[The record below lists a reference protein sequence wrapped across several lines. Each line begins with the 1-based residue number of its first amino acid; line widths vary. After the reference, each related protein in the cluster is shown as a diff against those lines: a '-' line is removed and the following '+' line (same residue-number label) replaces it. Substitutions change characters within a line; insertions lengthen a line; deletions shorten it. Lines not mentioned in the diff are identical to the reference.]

1 MFPVS
6 LVAELAEYIAHA
18 HANVSWE
25 GVATLWCSPFLREGV
40 ATPD

>member
-25 GVATLWCSPFLREGV
+25 GVATRPFLREGV
-40 ATPD
+40 ATLD